1 MRAMWHG
8 PLRLDSLRCGT
19 NPRRISVE
27 QRQGHGGHVVKAN
40 DLHPVFES
48 AKPRCSRSCSG
59 EDADGPE
66 GPANS
71 QEVSFAR
78 EGAGELSHRVIL

>member
-8 PLRLDSLRCGT
+8 PLRPGLAKARDEPSKDQR
-19 NPRRISVE
+19 E

-40 DLHPVFES
+40 DPHPVSLS
-48 AKPRCSRSCSG
+48 AKPRCNRSCSG

-66 GPANS
+66 DPVNS
-71 QEVSFAR
+71 REVSFAR
-78 EGAGELSHRVIL
+78 EGAGNPTHCEKL